1 MSGLA
6 GKVAIVTGASR
17 GIGRAI
23 AERLAADGATVAI
36 TYVANADKAE
46 EVVAAIAGAGGQAC
60 PIRADI
66 GKAADVRRLFDE
78 TIAQF
83 GRLDILVNNA
93 GNGLF
98 KPFAAVTEEEFD
110 AVFDVNAR
118 GTFLMLREAA
128 TRIAD
133 GGRIVNISTA
143 GTVTSAPGAGVYTAS
158 KAAVEQFTLAL
169 AKELGGRRVTVNTV
183 SPGSTETEGFIAPDE
198 LKAQWVA
205 MTPLGRLGRP
215 EDVAAVVAM
224 VVSEDGHWLTGQN
237 IRAAGGQV

>member
-1 MSGLA
+1 MAGLNR
-6 GKVAIVTGASR
+6 KVAIVTGGSR

-23 AERLAADGATVAI
+23 ATRLAADGASVVI
-36 TYVANADKAE
+36 SYVANADKAQ
-46 EVVAAIAGAGGQAC
+46 EVVAAIGGSGGQARA
-60 PIRADI
+60 IQADI
-66 GKAADVRRLFDE
+66 GKPADVRRLFDE
-78 TIAQF
+78 AIAQF

-93 GNGLF
+93 GNGHF
-98 KPFAAVTEEEFD
+98 KPFAEVSEEEFD

-118 GTFLMLREAA
+118 GTFLALREA
-128 TRIAD
+128 TRRIAD
-133 GGRIVNISTA
+133 GGRIINVSTA

-169 AKELGGRRVTVNTV
+169 AKELGSRGITVNTV
-183 SPGSTETEGFIAPDE
+183 SPGSTETEGFIAPEE
-198 LKAQWVA
+198 LKAQWIA